1 MIKYIIINSIVVYLA
16 AALLPKVYIKSYFTA
31 LGVAILLG
39 LINTFIKPILI
50 FISLPVTILTLGL
63 FIIVINAFIL
73 VMVDKLV
80 DGLKIE
86 GFGQAIIMS
95 LLMGVLNWILYAI
108 F

>member
-1 MIKYIIINSIVVYLA
+1 MIKYILINSIVVYLA
-16 AALLPKVYIKSYFTA
+16 AALLPKVYIRSYFTA

-95 LLMGVLNWILYAI
+95 LLMGVLNWLLFAI

>member
-16 AALLPKVYIKSYFTA
+16 AALLPKVYIKNYFTA
-31 LGVAILLG
+31 LAVAILLG

>member
-39 LINTFIKPILI
+39 LINTFIRPILI
-50 FISLPVTILTLGL
+50 FISLPVTIITMGL

-80 DGLKIE
+80 EGLKIN
-86 GFGQAIIMS
+86 GFGQAMIMS
-95 LLMGVLNWILYAI
+95 IVMGILNWMLHII

>member
-16 AALLPKVYIKSYFTA
+16 AALLPKVYIKNYFTA